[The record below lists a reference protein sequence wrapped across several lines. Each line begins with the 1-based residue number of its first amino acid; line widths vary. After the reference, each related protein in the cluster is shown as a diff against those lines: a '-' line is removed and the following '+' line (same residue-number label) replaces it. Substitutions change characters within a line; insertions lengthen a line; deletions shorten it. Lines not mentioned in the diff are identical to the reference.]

1 VWFMQT
7 KTDIQ
12 RLLAGAGVEPN
23 KRLGQHFL
31 IDLNLMELLLSNANI
46 TENDIVLEVG
56 TGTGSLTGELVQR
69 AGKVI
74 AVECDDV
81 LAGITKQHLRNAK
94 NFEMV
99 IADVLESK
107 NTINHEVIEKLQAAQ
122 QEFFG
127 RVLLVANLPYNVAS
141 SVMLN
146 LLDGPVVAD
155 EMIVTVQKEVA
166 HRMAAEADSDDYGV
180 LSIFLTAMG
189 QCRVLRKLSPKV
201 FWPPP
206 QVDSAMVRF
215 DRDPKKVAEIHNI
228 ELFKEVVNLFMNH
241 RRKMMRACVKYA
253 EGKLANVHNW
263 EDIFTRAFIEPH
275 HRPEE
280 LSATDYVSIANLCN
294 EMIG

>member
-1 VWFMQT
+1 MQT
-7 KTDIQ
+7 KTEIQ

-31 IDLNLMELLLSNANI
+31 IDLNLMQFLLTNAAI

-56 TGTGSLTGELVQR
+56 TGTGSLTGELVKR

-74 AVECDDV
+74 AVECDDILV
-81 LAGITKQHLRNAK
+81 EITKQQLEDAD
-94 NFEMV
+94 NFEIV
-99 IADVLESK
+99 VADVLESK
-107 NTINHEVIEKLQAAQ
+107 NTINRQVIEKLQQRQ

-155 EMIVTVQKEVA
+155 EMVVTVQKEVA
-166 HRMAAEADSDDYGV
+166 QRMAAEPGSEDYGI

-189 QCRVLRKLSPKV
+189 RCKVLRKLSPKV
-201 FWPPP
+201 FWPVP

-215 DRDPKKVAEIHNI
+215 DRDQKKADEIHNVQ
-228 ELFKEVVNLFMNH
+228 LFKQVVDLFMGH
-241 RRKMMRACVKYA
+241 RRKMMRACVKYT

-263 EDIFTRAFIEPH
+263 EDIFRRAFVEPH

-280 LSATDYVSIANLCN
+280 LRAVDYIAIANLCN
-294 EMIG
+294 EIVG

>member
-1 VWFMQT
+1 
-7 KTDIQ
+7 
-12 RLLAGAGVEPN
+12 
-23 KRLGQHFL
+23 
-31 IDLNLMELLLSNANI
+31 MELLLSNANI
-46 TENDIVLEVG
+46 TENDIIIEVG

-81 LAGITKQHLRNAK
+81 LAEITKQHLRNAK

-99 IADVLESK
+99 IADVLENK
-107 NTINHEVIEKLQAAQ
+107 NTINRQVIEKVQEAQ
-122 QEFFG
+122 QEVFG

-146 LLDGPVVAD
+146 LLNGPVVAD

-166 HRMAAEADSDDYGV
+166 HRMAAEADSDDYGI
-180 LSIFLTAMG
+180 LSIFLAAMG

-201 FWPPP
+201 FWPMP

-215 DRDPKKVAEIHNI
+215 DRDAKKVAEIHNI
-228 ELFKEVVNLFMNH
+228 ELFRQVVNLFMGH
-241 RRKMMRACVKYA
+241 RRKMMKACVKYA

-263 EDIFTRAFIEPH
+263 QDIFTRAFVESH

-280 LSATDYVSIANLCN
+280 LSAADYVAIANLCN
-294 EMIG
+294 ETVG

>member
-1 VWFMQT
+1 MQT

-56 TGTGSLTGELVQR
+56 SGTGSLTSELVQK

-74 AVECDDV
+74 AVECDEV
-81 LAGITKQHLRNAK
+81 LAEITRQVLRNAK
-94 NFEMV
+94 NIEV
-99 IADVLESK
+99 IAADVLESK
-107 NTINHEVIEKLQAAQ
+107 STINRQVIEKLQQAQ
-122 QEFFG
+122 QEVFG
-127 RVLLVANLPYNVAS
+127 RILLVANLPYGAAS
-141 SVMLN
+141 NVMLN
-146 LLDGPVVAD
+146 LLSGPVVAD

-166 HRMAAEADSDDYGV
+166 LRMAAEPGSDDYGI
-180 LSIFLTAMG
+180 LSIFLASMG

-215 DRDPKKVAEIHNI
+215 DRDAAKAAEIHNI
-228 ELFKEVVNLFMNH
+228 ELFHRVVDLFMGH
-241 RRKMMRACVKYA
+241 RRKMMKACVKFA
-253 EGKLANVHNW
+253 EGRLANVHNW
-263 EDIFTRAFIEPH
+263 QDIFTRAFIEPH
-275 HRPEE
+275 QRPEE
-280 LSATDYVSIANLCN
+280 LSAVDYVAMSNLCN
-294 EMIG
+294 ETLG

>member
-1 VWFMQT
+1 MQT

-31 IDLNLMELLLSNANI
+31 IDLNLMEFLLTNAAI
-46 TENDIVLEVG
+46 TKNDIVLEVG
-56 TGTGSLTGELVQR
+56 TGTGSLTGELVKR

-81 LAGITKQHLRNAK
+81 LAEVTKQHLRNAE
-94 NFEMV
+94 NLEIV
-99 IADVLESK
+99 AADVLENK
-107 NTINHEVIEKLQAAQ
+107 NTINHEVIEKLLQAKE
-122 QEFFG
+122 EFFG

-155 EMIVTVQKEVA
+155 EMVVTVQKEVA
-166 HRMAAEADSDDYGV
+166 QRMAAAPGSEDYGI
-180 LSIFLTAMG
+180 LSIFLSAMG
-189 QCRVLRKLSPKV
+189 QCKVLRKLTPKV
-201 FWPPP
+201 FWPVP

-215 DRDPKKVAEIHNI
+215 DRDQKKADEIRNVQ
-228 ELFKEVVNLFMNH
+228 LFKQVVDLFMGH

-253 EGKLANVHNW
+253 DGKLANVHNW
-263 EDIFTRAFIEPH
+263 EDIFTRAFVEPH

-280 LSATDYVSIANLCN
+280 LSAVDYIAIANLCN
-294 EMIG
+294 EAIG

>member
-1 VWFMQT
+1 MQT

-31 IDLNLMELLLSNANI
+31 IDLNLMQFLLTNAAI

-56 TGTGSLTGELVQR
+56 TGTGSLTGELVKR

-74 AVECDDV
+74 AVECDDILV
-81 LAGITKQHLRNAK
+81 EITKQQLEDAD
-94 NFEMV
+94 NFEIV
-99 IADVLESK
+99 VADVLESK
-107 NTINHEVIEKLQAAQ
+107 NTINRQVIEKLQQTQ

-155 EMIVTVQKEVA
+155 EMVVTVQKEVA
-166 HRMAAEADSDDYGV
+166 QRMAAEPGSEDYGI

-189 QCRVLRKLSPKV
+189 RCKVLRKLSPKV
-201 FWPPP
+201 FWPVP

-215 DRDPKKVAEIHNI
+215 DRDQKKADEIHNVQ
-228 ELFKEVVNLFMNH
+228 LFKQVVDLFMGH

-263 EDIFTRAFIEPH
+263 EDIFRRAFVEPH

-280 LSATDYVSIANLCN
+280 LRAVDYIAIANLCN
-294 EMIG
+294 EIVG